1 MKYKIGIDVGGT
13 KIEAALLTEDRRE
26 LYRKRVPTPQE
37 HGYQAILA
45 ALHGLCRDA
54 VSHMPEGEDCTIGIG
69 IPGTINSETG
79 LVQNANTTCLI
90 DMPFQM
96 DIENLLGRQV
106 MMENDANCFTLAESL
121 WGAAKG
127 YGLVFGIIMGTG
139 CGGGICIDSKVRQ
152 GGHSIAGEWGHFSV
166 DPLGAKCYCGNLG
179 CIETKISGSGV
190 EAAYLKKFGKNLK
203 MDEIVFGF
211 RKGDPS
217 CIEVFNQFLDDF
229 GRCLGGLI
237 SVLDPDAVV
246 IGGGLSK
253 IEELYVQGVEHVR
266 KYAFHRHVKTP
277 ILENKLGD
285 SSGVLGAAW
294 IGV

>member
-13 KIEAALLTEDRRE
+13 KLEAALLAEDRKE
-26 LYRKRVPTPQE
+26 LYRKRVPTPQKQ
-37 HGYQAILA
+37 GYQAVLA
-45 ALHGLCRDA
+45 ALNALCREA
-54 VSHMPEGEDCTIGIG
+54 VSHIPEEDYTIGIG
-69 IPGTINSETG
+69 IPGTINFETG

-90 DMPFQM
+90 DMPFQK

-166 DPLGAKCYCGNLG
+166 DPLGAKCYCGNQG

-190 EAAYLKKFGKNLK
+190 EAAYFKKFGINLK

-217 CIEVFNQFLDDF
+217 CTEVFNQFLDDF

-237 SVLDPDAVV
+237 SLLDPDAVV

-253 IEELYVQGVEHVR
+253 IEELYVLGVEHVR